1 VVRLLRTNAAY
12 EKTSECQFQS
22 EYVAIDLIPM
32 EFIIFG
38 MDNFFIHLAPVPR
51 RLPSGLALETIAY
64 NGRKTSHEHRVF
76 ETFNFSFIL
85 SGGGTFTFRGETTI
99 VRAPC
104 VFIQWPGE
112 LMDYGPGGA
121 WDAWE
126 ELSLIYAA
134 DQLDEL
140 CRRNLAL
147 LRKPIWNV
155 RRAIPMREQVNH
167 LLSLLQKPHEDGGVD
182 RIDRACELLV
192 VESRLGEN
200 RPPLGRDESAVRE
213 IRERVRKH
221 YLEHHDFDA
230 LAREHGLSPTTFRRY
245 WERYV
250 HTPPARYVMNLRMRE
265 ACRLLV
271 ETDKTVAEIADALGF
286 DDPLYFSR
294 RFSMQMG
301 TPATEY
307 RLRHKVHG

>member
-1 VVRLLRTNAAY
+1 M
-12 EKTSECQFQS
+12 
-22 EYVAIDLIPM
+22 DD
-32 EFIIFG
+32 FI
-38 MDNFFIHLAPVPR
+38 IHLAPLPR
-51 RLPSGLALETIAY
+51 RMPSGLALESIAY
-64 NGRKTSHEHRVF
+64 TGRKTHHVHCAF

-85 SGGGTFTFRGETTI
+85 SGCGTFTFRGETTI
-99 VRAPC
+99 VQAPC

-112 LMDYGPGGA
+112 LMDYGPGPRGNT
-121 WDAWE
+121 WS
-126 ELSLIYAA
+126 ELSLIYPA

-147 LRKPIWNV
+147 LRKPIWNL
-155 RRAIPMREQVNH
+155 RRETPMREQVNH
-167 LLSLLQKPHEDGGVD
+167 LLSLLKKPHEDGGVD

-213 IRERVRKH
+213 IREHVRMH

-250 HTPPARYVMNLRMRE
+250 HAPPARYVMALRMRE
-265 ACRLLV
+265 ACRLLA
-271 ETDKTVAEIADALGF
+271 ETDKTVAEIANELRF

-294 RFSMQMG
+294 RFSTLMG

-307 RLRHKVHG
+307 RQRHKVHG